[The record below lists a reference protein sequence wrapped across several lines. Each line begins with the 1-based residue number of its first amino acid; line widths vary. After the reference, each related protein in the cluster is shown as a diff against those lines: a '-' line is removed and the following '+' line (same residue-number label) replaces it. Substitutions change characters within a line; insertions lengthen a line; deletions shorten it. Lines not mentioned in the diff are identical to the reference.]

1 MLRKRAPRS
10 LDEQL
15 LRLAR
20 TWGHTPSRERAVER
34 FSLLGE
40 HAGVWLAIGAG
51 GAAVDG
57 ARRARWLRA
66 TGTVGGMYALNTA
79 LKLVVRR
86 RRPRLR
92 GLPALTPTA
101 TALSFPSAHASTAF
115 AGALAYSRVGLP
127 RMPLYALAAGLSYS
141 RLYLGVHYPS
151 DVLAGALLGT
161 GVAVA
166 RGGGG
171 GHAVPSSNGHEN
183 GYATRSSNGHRP
195 SDTVFVGGGPS

>member
-1 MLRKRAPRS
+1 VLRKRVPKS
-10 LDEQL
+10 LDERV
-15 LRLAR
+15 LRVAR
-20 TWGHTPSRERAVER
+20 TWGHTPARERAVER

-40 HAGVWLAIGAG
+40 HAGVWLAIGAA
-51 GAAVDG
+51 GATVDD
-57 ARRARWLRA
+57 ARRSRWLRA

-86 RRPRLR
+86 RRPQLR

-115 AGALAYSRVGLP
+115 AGALAYSRLGVP
-127 RMPLYALAAGLSYS
+127 AAPLYALAAGLSWS

-161 GVAVA
+161 AVA
-166 RGGGG
+166 AVRGAGRDGASSVSEAAAM
-171 GHAVPSSNGHEN
+171 HARPSSNGHV
-183 GYATRSSNGHRP
+183 P
-195 SDTVFVGGGPS
+195 SDAAFVAGGLA